1 MSKKRIIQKGDP
13 ILTKKCHP
21 VTLFDKKLDALLN
34 EMKDT
39 LLSVGGAGLAAPQ
52 IGILR
57 RVALVIDANDQ
68 VIELINPEIVETS
81 GTQEGLEGCLSLSG
95 MYGFVTRPM
104 NATVR
109 AHNRNGELF
118 TVSGS
123 GIVARCFCHE
133 LEHLDGH
140 MFDEHV
146 DRLYTEKQLDDILDE
161 NSKKEAER

>member
-1 MSKKRIIQKGDP
+1 MSKKKIIQKGDS

-21 VTLFDKKLDALLN
+21 VTLFDKKLHTLLN
-34 EMKDT
+34 DLKET

-57 RVALVIDANDQ
+57 RVAIVLDDNDQ
-68 VIELINPEIVETS
+68 MIELINPELIETS
-81 GTQEGLEGCLSLSG
+81 GEQEGLEGCLSLPG
-95 MYGFVTRPM
+95 MWGFVTRPM
-104 NATVR
+104 NATVC
-109 AHNRNGELF
+109 AQDRNGNTF

-140 MFDEHV
+140 MFDEHT
-146 DRLYTEKQLDDILDE
+146 DRLYSEKQLDEILDE
-161 NSKKEAER
+161 ERKKEA